1 MLRLRRDIL
10 LAYFHVREA
19 RNLLFGVISV
29 RFALVPCLSELVY
42 YCGCMCWLDL
52 LFGYE
57 NIDVAGWTV
66 GETYYSCPSDPI
78 SPRRDL

>member
-57 NIDVAGWTV
+57 NIDVAG
-66 GETYYSCPSDPI
+66 
-78 SPRRDL
+78 